1 MCMNQKDSENQVKNA
16 IYNSINVKYTGMNLT
31 KSVQKPHG
39 DKIGLNKWRY
49 RCGDI
54 TLLKVHTHGL

>member
-1 MCMNQKDSENQVKNA
+1 MNQKDLQNQVKNA
-16 IYNSINVKYTGMNLT
+16 IYNNMKYTGMNLR

-49 RCGDI
+49 R
-54 TLLKVHTHGL
+54 